1 MPMTIKEWK
10 EAEVKGYDVF
20 LETGVRIKGFKCIN
34 DKARNEAIRKFIEIL
49 KADEVDFDYHEYKME
64 D

>member
-1 MPMTIKEWK
+1 MSMTIKEWK
-10 EAEVKGYDVF
+10 EAEVKGFDVF
-20 LETGVRIKGFKCIN
+20 LETGVSIKGFNKWN
-34 DKARNEAIRKFIEIL
+34 KKARNEAIRKFIEIL

>member
-49 KADEVDFDYHEYKME
+49 KEDAVDFDYHEYKME

>member
-1 MPMTIKEWK
+1 MRMTIKEWK

-20 LETGVRIKGFKCIN
+20 LETGVRIRGFKCIN

-49 KADEVDFDYHEYKME
+49 KEDAVDFDYHEYKME

>member
-1 MPMTIKEWK
+1 MPMTIREWK

-34 DKARNEAIRKFIEIL
+34 DKTRNEAIRKFIEIL

>member
-1 MPMTIKEWK
+1 MSMTIKEWK

-49 KADEVDFDYHEYKME
+49 KEDAVDFDYHEYKME

>member
-20 LETGVRIKGFKCIN
+20 LETGVSIRGFKCWN
-34 DKARNEAIRKFIEIL
+34 DKARDEAIRKFIEIL
-49 KADEVDFDYHEYKME
+49 KADAVDFDYHESKME
-64 D
+64 

>member
-1 MPMTIKEWK
+1 MSMTIKGWK

-49 KADEVDFDYHEYKME
+49 KEDAVDFDYHEYKME

>member
-49 KADEVDFDYHEYKME
+49 KEDAVDFDYHEYNME

>member
-1 MPMTIKEWK
+1 MSMTIKEWK
-10 EAEVKGYDVF
+10 EADVKGYDVF

-49 KADEVDFDYHEYKME
+49 KADAVDFDYHEYKME

>member
-1 MPMTIKEWK
+1 MPMTIQEWK
-10 EAEVKGYDVF
+10 EADVKGYDVF

-49 KADEVDFDYHEYKME
+49 KADAVDFDYHEYKME

>member
-49 KADEVDFDYHEYKME
+49 KADAVDFDYHEYKIE